1 MLFTFKPDQSK
12 IIPLSREFS
21 WNDPVT
27 CSVLL
32 AIKNEQNLKSVMQ
45 KLQTVLSAKVI
56 HSLSVNLSIKQTSFR
71 TKQLGRAQRATRK
84 SEPFESN
91 SPMRQETWSHKRGK
105 QLKQKSHL
113 GLRCIELSELRRD
126 LQIFLPPWLMT
137 GDWGAVPQ
145 AHTSV
150 IKAATS
156 AKCNWADCLGSS
168 KH

>member
-1 MLFTFKPDQSK
+1 MS
-12 IIPLSREFS
+12 
-21 WNDPVT
+21 T
-27 CSVLL
+27 CPSTRHPSGPNNPAGHSVPP
-32 AIKNEQNLKSVMQ
+32 E
-45 KLQTVLSAKVI
+45 
-56 HSLSVNLSIKQTSFR
+56 
-71 TKQLGRAQRATRK
+71 K

-145 AHTSV
+145 THTSV

-168 KH
+168 KHYVIGLIKVIKRGRRGGGSWQYRNFRHTSISPEQMFFT